1 MLHPDLLD
9 AAKAIDLTAHIA
21 QSQGTLSSVLPELVS
36 IFTVG
41 IVLLHRELLMHLWQ
55 TEAEQ

>member
-9 AAKAIDLTAHIA
+9 VAKAIDLTAHIA
-21 QSQGTLSSVLPELVS
+21 QNQGTLSSILPELVS